1 MLNEIE
7 SQEDRERQGQ
17 ERQASV
23 HPLFAKS
30 LSNLE
35 RLFGQDPMG
44 SYSPELEVLRHEAV
58 MQFQL
63 SAFRWREANPDMV
76 QDYETVAQR
85 ASQLFESIAAAYQ
98 PGLDALKIARI
109 NSPEGAPPRVSQ
121 QIFSD
126 EDQWVG
132 VLNEYL
138 ATPPDSQGDTV
149 LGQIM
154 QQNGVRDPLTFIE
167 EQSSHYPE

>member
-1 MLNEIE
+1 
-7 SQEDRERQGQ
+7 
-17 ERQASV
+17 
-23 HPLFAKS
+23 
-30 LSNLE
+30 
-35 RLFGQDPMG
+35 MG

-85 ASQLFESIAAAYQ
+85 ASQLFESIAATYQ
-98 PGLDALKIARI
+98 PELDALKIARI

>member
-1 MLNEIE
+1 
-7 SQEDRERQGQ
+7 
-17 ERQASV
+17 
-23 HPLFAKS
+23 
-30 LSNLE
+30 
-35 RLFGQDPMG
+35 
-44 SYSPELEVLRHEAV
+44 
-58 MQFQL
+58 
-63 SAFRWREANPDMV
+63 
-76 QDYETVAQR
+76 
-85 ASQLFESIAAAYQ
+85 
-98 PGLDALKIARI
+98 
-109 NSPEGAPPRVSQ
+109 VSQ